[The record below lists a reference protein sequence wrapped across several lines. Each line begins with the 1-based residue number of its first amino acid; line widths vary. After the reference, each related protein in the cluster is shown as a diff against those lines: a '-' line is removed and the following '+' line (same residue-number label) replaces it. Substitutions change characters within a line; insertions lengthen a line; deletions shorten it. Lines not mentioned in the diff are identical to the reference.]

1 MRRYLARLALLLACL
16 LACLLVVSACD
27 LPLIGGIG
35 GLGDS
40 STARQQ
46 MTPLSGTSWALT
58 QLTISGHSQPL
69 APTAPVTL
77 QFQASG
83 DTYLG
88 SSGCNYY
95 SGAYAISGR
104 QLHLEFGAVTQRAC
118 AGPIM
123 SQEVAYLN
131 AMEQVRSYQRDDKTL
146 TLQDGAGKPILVYA
160 DANQATRYS
169 AKDPSAKCVHWGRYV
184 NVSIHSSGMLAS
196 QTSSNASMA
205 CAIGSV

>member
-1 MRRYLARLALLLACL
+1 MRRYLSGLILLLACL
-16 LACLLVVSACD
+16 LVMAACD
-27 LPLIGGIG
+27 VPLIGGIG

-46 MTPLSGTSWALT
+46 VTPLSGTSWALT

-95 SGAYAISGR
+95 NGAYTISGSR
-104 QLHLEFGAVTQRAC
+104 LHLEFGAVTQRAC

-131 AMEQVRSYQRDDKTL
+131 AMEQVRGFQADKDAL
-146 TLQDGAGKPILVYA
+146 TLNDSGGRPILAYRA
-160 DANQATRYS
+160 A
-169 AKDPSAKCVHWGRYV
+169 
-184 NVSIHSSGMLAS
+184 
-196 QTSSNASMA
+196 
-205 CAIGSV
+205 

>member
-1 MRRYLARLALLLACL
+1 MRRYLACLSLLLTCL
-16 LACLLVVSACD
+16 LMMTACD

-35 GLGDS
+35 KLGGS
-40 STARQQ
+40 STTRQQ
-46 MTPLSGTSWALT
+46 VSPLSGSSWALT
-58 QLTISGHSQPL
+58 QLIIAGHSQPL

-95 SGAYAISGR
+95 NGAYTIAGR
-104 QLHLEFGAVTQRAC
+104 QLQLDFGAVTQRAC

-146 TLQDGAGKPILVYA
+146 TLHDGAGKPILVYA
-160 DANQATRYS
+160 AA
-169 AKDPSAKCVHWGRYV
+169 
-184 NVSIHSSGMLAS
+184 
-196 QTSSNASMA
+196 
-205 CAIGSV
+205 

>member
-1 MRRYLARLALLLACL
+1 MRRYLACLALLLACL
-16 LACLLVVSACD
+16 LVMAACD
-27 LPLIGGIG
+27 LPLIGSIG
-35 GLGDS
+35 GLGGS

-46 MTPLSGTSWALT
+46 ITPLSGTSWALT

-95 SGAYAISGR
+95 NGEYATSGR
-104 QLHLEFGAVTQRAC
+104 QLHLEFGSVTQRAC

-131 AMEQVRSYQRDDKTL
+131 TMEQVRSFQSDRKTL
-146 TLQDGAGKPILVYA
+146 TLKDSGGRPILVYRA
-160 DANQATRYS
+160 A
-169 AKDPSAKCVHWGRYV
+169 
-184 NVSIHSSGMLAS
+184 
-196 QTSSNASMA
+196 
-205 CAIGSV
+205 